1 MKKVIVVG
9 GGMIG
14 SVIAADLCNEYDVT
28 IADKNSKRLS
38 YLKTQHKLKT
48 TVWDFSDKPDINNLI
63 EDFNLVIGAVPGNIG
78 FKTLRAILSA
88 GKNVVDIS
96 FFERDPFELDKL
108 ANEMNVT
115 AVIDCGISPGL
126 SNIILG
132 FHNEW
137 MEIESYKCYVGGLP
151 FKKYWPFNY
160 KAFFSPADVIQEYI
174 RPARIV
180 SNSKVIVKEALS
192 DPEMIEFDEVG
203 TLEAFNTDGL
213 RTLIKTMKI
222 PNMIEKTL
230 RYPGHRELMEIFRE
244 TGFFSY
250 DEINIGN
257 QVIRPIDLTS
267 KLLFSQWKAK
277 DEDDEFTMLRI
288 EIRGKEGNEK
298 KKYVYEIFDRYDKD
312 SKTTSMAR
320 TTGFTC
326 TAVARLI
333 LKGNLKNK
341 GILPPE
347 YIGAIPGYKD
357 KVLNILKQKNITIR
371 FSENMMG
378 QLNS

>member
-1 MKKVIVVG
+1 MKKVIVLG

-14 SVIAADLCNEYDVT
+14 SVIAADLCSEYDVT
-28 IADKNSKRLS
+28 IADKDSKRVT
-38 YLKTQHKLKT
+38 YLKTQRKLKT
-48 TVWDFSDKPDINNLI
+48 IVWDFSDKPDIKNLI

-78 FKTLRAILSA
+78 FETLRAILSA

-96 FFERDPFELDKL
+96 FFERDPFELNEL

-151 FKKYWPFNY
+151 YKKYWPFNY

-213 RTLIKTMKI
+213 RTLLKTMKI

-230 RYPGHRELMEIFRE
+230 RYPGHRELMKIFRE

-267 KLLFSQWKAK
+267 KLLFSQWEAK

-288 EIRGKEGNEK
+288 EISGKEGVQK
-298 KKYVYEIFDRYDKD
+298 KKYVYEVFDRYDKEN
-312 SKTTSMAR
+312 KTTSMAR

-333 LKGNLKNK
+333 LEGNLKNK

-357 KVLNILKQKNITIR
+357 KVLNMLKQKNITIR
-371 FSENMMG
+371 VSENMMPG
-378 QLNS
+378 N

>member
-1 MKKVIVVG
+1 MKKVIVLG

-28 IADKNSKRLS
+28 IADKNSNRLS
-38 YLKTQHKLKT
+38 YLETQGKLKT
-48 TVWDFSDKPDINNLI
+48 TVWDFSDERDINKLI

-78 FKTLRAILSA
+78 FETLRAILSA
-88 GKNVVDIS
+88 SKNVVDIS
-96 FFERDPFELDKL
+96 FFERDPFELDEL
-108 ANEMNVT
+108 ANEMDVT
-115 AVIDCGISPGL
+115 AVVDCGISPGL

-160 KAFFSPADVIQEYI
+160 KATFSPIDVIQEYI

-213 RTLIKTMKI
+213 RTLLKTIKI

-230 RYPGHRELMEIFRE
+230 RYPGHRELMKIFRE

-250 DEINIGN
+250 DGINIGN

-267 KLLFSQWKAK
+267 RLLFSQWEAK

-288 EIRGKEGNEK
+288 EISGKEGGEK
-298 KKYVYEIFDRYDKD
+298 KKYIYEIFDRYDKEN
-312 SKTTSMAR
+312 KTTSMAR

-333 LKGNLKNK
+333 LEGNLKNK

-357 KVLNILKQKNITIR
+357 KVLNMIKQKNITIR
-371 FSENMMG
+371 VSENMIPG
-378 QLNS
+378 D

>member
-1 MKKVIVVG
+1 MKKVIVLG

-38 YLKTQHKLKT
+38 YLETHGKLKT
-48 TVWDFSDKPDINNLI
+48 TVWDFSDKRDINKLI
-63 EDFNLVIGAVPGNIG
+63 EDYNLVIGAVPGTIG
-78 FKTLRAILSA
+78 FETLQAIISA

-96 FFERDPFELDKL
+96 FFERDPFELNEL
-108 ANEMNVT
+108 ANEMDVT
-115 AVIDCGISPGL
+115 AVVDCGISPGL

-137 MEIESYKCYVGGLP
+137 MDIESYKCYVGGLP
-151 FKKYWPFNY
+151 FKRYWPFNY

-174 RPARIV
+174 RPARII

-230 RYPGHRELMEIFRE
+230 RYPGHRELMKIFRE

-267 KLLFSQWKAK
+267 RLLFSQWEAK

-288 EIRGKEGNEK
+288 EISGKEGGEK
-298 KKYVYEIFDRYDKD
+298 KKYVYEIFDRYDKEN
-312 SKTTSMAR
+312 KTTSMAR

-333 LKGNLKNK
+333 LEGNLKNK

-357 KVLNILKQKNITIR
+357 KVLNMIKQKNITIR
-371 FSENMMG
+371 VSENMMPG
-378 QLNS
+378 N

>member
-1 MKKVIVVG
+1 MKKVIVLG

-38 YLKTQHKLKT
+38 FLETQHKLKT
-48 TVWDFSDKPDINNLI
+48 IVWDFSDKPDINNLI
-63 EDFNLVIGAVPGNIG
+63 ADFNLVIGAVPGNLG
-78 FKTLRAILSA
+78 FETLRAILSA

-96 FFERDPFELDKL
+96 FFERDPFELDEL

-151 FKKYWPFNY
+151 FKKYWPFDY
-160 KAFFSPADVIQEYI
+160 KAFFSPVDVIQEYI

-192 DPEMIEFDEVG
+192 DSEMIEFDEVG

-213 RTLIKTMKI
+213 RTLLKTMKI

-230 RYPGHRELMEIFRE
+230 RYPGHRELMKIFRE

-267 KLLFSQWKAK
+267 RLLFSQWEAK

-288 EIRGKEGNEK
+288 EISGKEGDEK
-298 KKYVYEIFDRYDKD
+298 KKYVYEVFDRYDEEN
-312 SKTTSMAR
+312 KTTSMAR

-333 LKGNLKNK
+333 LEGNLKSK

-357 KVLNILKQKNITIR
+357 KVLNMLKQKNITIR
-371 FSENMMG
+371 VSENMMG
-378 QLNS
+378 QLNN